1 MIRFPKKYQHLAPAH
16 PGEKIDRLV
25 SFVDFA
31 PTVLSLLGI
40 TPPDYMQG
48 TAFLGPSAGH
58 PRAYVFGAR
67 DRVDEA
73 YDMARSVR
81 DKRYLYIRNYKPHV
95 SYNQPSAY
103 CDLGEIRDDI
113 TTLARQ
119 GKLKSAQLHY
129 AGPRRA
135 VEELYDTKA
144 DPQNLRN
151 LAGSKQHRDILERLR
166 TAQADWCSDTI
177 DLGYLPEIDAGRIS
191 QGSTPFETV
200 RKPNTYPLEKIRNIA
215 DMVGVAGAT
224 EMQIQRLRDSDSAV
238 RYWAAVGLHASG
250 DGSDALHRALDDPSP
265 PVRIEAA
272 GALLQRGENPDSLAV
287 LVHDLQDN
295 DKNVVLLAARA
306 LQLLGE
312 KARPALPQIRAA
324 QKKAASNSN
333 PINLFIDFATTM
345 HLVEL
350 GEIKEASVFSS
361 FR

>member
-1 MIRFPKKYQHLAPAH
+1 
-16 PGEKIDRLV
+16 
-25 SFVDFA
+25 
-31 PTVLSLLGI
+31 
-40 TPPDYMQG
+40 MQG
-48 TAFLGPSAGH
+48 TAFLGSSAGH
-58 PRAYVFGAR
+58 QREYVFGAR

-103 CDLGEIRDDI
+103 SDLGEIRNDI
-113 TTLARQ
+113 TALAREGQ
-119 GKLKSAQLHY
+119 LKPAQSHY

-135 VEELYDTKA
+135 VEELYDTQN
-144 DPQNLRN
+144 DPRNLRN

-166 TAQADWCSDTI
+166 TAQADWCTDTI
-177 DLGYLPEIDAGRIS
+177 DLGYLPEFEAGRIS
-191 QGSTPFETV
+191 QGSTPFETA
-200 RKPNTYPLEKIRNIA
+200 RTPNAYPLQKIREIA
-215 DMVGVAGAT
+215 GLVGVAGST
-224 EMQIQRLRDSDSAV
+224 DKQSRLLEESSHYAV

-250 DGSDALHRALDDPSP
+250 QGSAALNSALEDPSP

-272 GALLQRGENPDSLAV
+272 DALLQRGDNPKALEV
-287 LVHDLQDN
+287 LVHELQANDLD
-295 DKNVVLLAARA
+295 VVLLAARA

-312 KARPALPQIRAA
+312 KSRPALPHIRAA
-324 QKKAASNSN
+324 QKKAASNNN

-350 GEIKEASVFSS
+350 GEIKKSGVFPS